1 MFNGPSGTGKTT
13 FALALANQL
22 QAELHHITS
31 KTCTLETIQATR
43 ATCQRVP
50 VMGCKRHL
58 ILIDEADTMSIAAQN
73 CLLSYMDGTDEAP
86 DTIIVYT
93 SNDSSVFQDK
103 FLSRCMEYEF
113 TSYGIAKDA
122 ADLLATIWSIE
133 ASDSPAPNFARI
145 VKDTNNNIRKSLMKL
160 QAELLSA

>member
-1 MFNGPSGTGKTT
+1 
-13 FALALANQL
+13 
-22 QAELHHITS
+22 
-31 KTCTLETIQATR
+31 
-43 ATCQRVP
+43 
-50 VMGCKRHL
+50 
-58 ILIDEADTMSIAAQN
+58 MSIAAQN